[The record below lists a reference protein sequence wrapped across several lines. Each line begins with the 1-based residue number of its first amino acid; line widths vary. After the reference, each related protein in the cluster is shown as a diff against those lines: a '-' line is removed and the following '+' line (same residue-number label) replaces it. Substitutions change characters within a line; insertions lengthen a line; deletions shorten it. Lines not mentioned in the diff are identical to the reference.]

1 MRREGGLEREAAVAA
16 IVSAYLSYVRS
27 MGFLFVHFRAPPPH
41 DDDCQIF
48 ARRPDEQR
56 VTWTL
61 YMTRWLHRILQYA
74 QANGSIHS
82 YTCGSLSLCLSL
94 ARARSLSLS
103 LSRSVMET

>member
-1 MRREGGLEREAAVAA
+1 MEREAAVAA
-16 IVSAYLSYVRS
+16 ILSAYLSYVRS

-82 YTCGSLSLCLSL
+82 YTCGSLSLSLSRAR
-94 ARARSLSLS
+94 ARARS
-103 LSRSVMET
+103 VIET